1 MAKFAKTASFKGVL
15 NVDLSTGL
23 ITIEE
28 TVKGV
33 TENYDLAKVLED
45 FNHSEVTISF
55 KEEDTIEP
63 IDPFSQED

>member
-1 MAKFAKTASFKGVL
+1 MAKFAKSVNFKGVL

-33 TENYDLAKVLED
+33 TENYDLAKVLEE
-45 FNHSEVTISF
+45 FNHSEVTFSI